1 MVYCPRC
8 GTQLPD
14 DAVYCIKCGASV
26 NPTGTASQ
34 PQVQSAPRAP
44 VIAPMGATSMKC
56 PNCGAPISP
65 KFGEMVITCE
75 YCGSGITLGN
85 DGWSS
90 IQKQT
95 MLLAKFTDKDQ
106 MTDRIRQLMDQG
118 LMHRH
123 LQESSVLVDLNLS
136 LVPYWIVPVSARTS
150 VVATSMVME
159 AANVATT
166 AALFSVMAGG
176 FRRSYPLAPT
186 ARFGMPFSLGFGGA
200 SRLGMMLGGF
210 GMMGGGG
217 GNRKTAE
224 LDNNYNFPVVALKA
238 LSEYQPK
245 NYTFNLAERTL
256 FDLTKVPKGTPVLN
270 GDIGEEDA
278 KNQARTFVSQVQSD
292 KAHSQYHM
300 IQQLNTEMDV
310 GDGELLHA
318 PIWFAKYTHKGDD
331 IVLIMDANTG
341 TPVNVMGLS

>member
-26 NPTGTASQ
+26 NPTGSAAQ
-34 PQVQSAPRAP
+34 PQAQAAPRAP

-56 PNCGAPISP
+56 PDCGAPISP

-118 LMHRH
+118 LLHRH
-123 LQESSVLVDLNLS
+123 LQESSTLVDLNLS

-150 VVATSMVME
+150 IVATSMVME
-159 AANVATT
+159 TANIATT
-166 AALFSVMAGG
+166 AALFGGMAGG
-176 FRRSYPLAPT
+176 FRRSFPVAP
-186 ARFGMPFSLGFGGA
+186 AVRFGMPFGLGLGGA

-245 NYTFNLAERTL
+245 NYTFNLAERAL
-256 FDLTKVPKGTPVLN
+256 FDLTKVPKGIPVLN

-300 IQQLNTEMDV
+300 IQQMNTEMDV

-318 PIWFAKYTHKGDD
+318 PIWFAKYTHKGQD
-331 IVLIMDANTG
+331 IILILDANTG
-341 TPVNVMGLS
+341 TPVNVMGLN

>member
-14 DAVYCIKCGASV
+14 DAVYCIKCGATV
-26 NPTGTASQ
+26 NPAG
-34 PQVQSAPRAP
+34 SAGQTQAQAAPKAP

-95 MLLAKFTDKDQ
+95 MLPAKYTDKDQ
-106 MTDRIRQLMDQG
+106 MTARIHQLMDQG

-123 LQESSVLVDLNLS
+123 LQESSTLVDMNLS

-150 VVATSMVME
+150 IVATSMGME

-166 AALFSVMAGG
+166 AALFAVMTGG
-176 FRRSYPLAPT
+176 FRRSFPLAP
-186 ARFGMPFSLGFGGA
+186 SLWSGLVFNLGLGGA
-200 SRLGMMLGGF
+200 GRLGMMFGGF

-217 GNRKTAE
+217 GDRKTAE
-224 LDNNYNFPVVALKA
+224 LDNNYEFPVVALKA
-238 LSEYQPK
+238 LSEYQPR
-245 NYTFNLAERTL
+245 NYSFNLAERTL
-256 FDLTKVPKGTPVLN
+256 FDLTKVPKGIPVLN
-270 GDIGEEDA
+270 GDIGEDDA
-278 KNQARTFVSQVQSD
+278 KNQARTFVSQVQSE

-300 IQQLNTEMDV
+300 IQQLNTDLDI
-310 GDGELLHA
+310 GDAELLHA
-318 PIWFAKYTHKGDD
+318 PIWFAKYTHKGQD
-331 IVLIMDANTG
+331 IVLILDANTG
-341 TPVNVMGLS
+341 APVNVMGLG